1 MFSSVNST
9 DLAALNKE
17 VDVSEVK
24 NSLFDIGG
32 VKAPGYDG
40 FPACLYQ
47 NQWSRCASD
56 IFDLVRTAFHSMS
69 LPWGQN

>member
-9 DLAALNKE
+9 DLAALFN
-17 VDVSEVK
+17 
-24 NSLFDIGG
+24 IGG

-69 LPWGQN
+69 LPWGLIILC